1 MFGLGAGEIL
11 LIGIIALLFVGPKK
25 IPELAKSFGKA
36 IREFQ
41 DAKDDVSDSIRN
53 EKKPV
58 ALEDSKK
65 DS

>member
-41 DAKDDVSDSIRN
+41 DAKEDVSDSIRK
-53 EKKPV
+53 EKTPV